1 MYKFWQNRKDENALL
16 ALEASLLE
24 QFDPPIEVLG
34 QSESVQTPVIF
45 SSPHSGRIY
54 PKAWLSQSP
63 LALNA
68 LRQAE
73 DAYIDDLFSG
83 VPALGAPLLRAR
95 FPRSFVDVNRAEGEC
110 PARWPS
116 ARGEPTLRAQAGLGV
131 VPLVIAQGRPI
142 YNSDVQATL
151 ESRAGASIGEERLR
165 ALYRPYHGALSELI
179 ARAKA
184 AFGYA
189 VLIECHSMPG
199 FGPMNK
205 RRPDM
210 VLGDRFG
217 RSCRADISAALEYDL
232 RAFGYSLVRNHPY
245 AGGYIT
251 QRYGQPDDNVH
262 VMQIEINRDLYL
274 NSVTMKTNSGFEPL
288 RANMQAVAAKLIS
301 RHSEATGWSAAA
313 E

>member
-16 ALEASLLE
+16 ELEANLLE
-24 QFDPPIEVLG
+24 RFDPPIEVLG
-34 QSESVQTPVIF
+34 LTERAQTPIIF

-54 PKAWLSQSP
+54 PKDWLSLTQMSM
-63 LALNA
+63 NA

-83 VPALGAPLLRAR
+83 VTALGAPLLRAR
-95 FPRSFVDVNRAEGEC
+95 FPRSFVDVNRAEAEC

-116 ARGEPTLRAQAGLGV
+116 ASDGPTPRALAGLGV

-142 YNSDVQATL
+142 YKKEVQATL

-165 ALYRPYHGALSELI
+165 VLYRPYHAALSELI
-179 ARAKA
+179 ERAKA
-184 AFGYA
+184 EFGYA

-251 QRYGQPDDNVH
+251 QLYGQPDDNVH
-262 VMQIEINRDLYL
+262 VVQIEINRDLYL
-274 NSVTMKTNSGFEPL
+274 SSVTMKTKSGFEPL
-288 RANMQAVAAKLIS
+288 RANIQAVAEKLIN
-301 RHSEATGWSAAA
+301 RHSAATDWRAAA